1 MRATIQEGRSAIRL
15 GKDHRLA
22 VQAAALVVLVREV
35 LLQMQSMRRSVA
47 HEVVQFFMNNRA
59 VRRPALANV
68 ALGSPPEVTP
78 GGGERPL
85 WRGLRTLV
93 ETPLNDRNWPISVI
107 GGCSVGGTARGLVP
121 AHPISDVWN
130 WGD

>member
-35 LLQMQSMRRSVA
+35 LLQMQSMRRAVA

-85 WRGLRTLV
+85 
-93 ETPLNDRNWPISVI
+93 
-107 GGCSVGGTARGLVP
+107 
-121 AHPISDVWN
+121 
-130 WGD
+130 